1 MHLLE
6 WKLLGVYEVFNKLR
20 AFLSFVPFVSYCW
33 SKFVAWTD
41 MFILI
46 DHSVLRLEH
55 VSLD

>member
-20 AFLSFVPFVSYCW
+20 TFLSFVSFVSYSW
-33 SKFVAWTD
+33 KHVAWTD
-41 MFILI
+41 MFII

>member
-1 MHLLE
+1 MHLLK

-20 AFLSFVPFVSYCW
+20 AFLSFVSFVSYCW
-33 SKFVAWTD
+33 KHVTWTD